1 MIPGAKKPAFTLY
14 DMFMYVAIGTKYA
27 RLMALLLCF
36 TLTAGL
42 TYYVFAKPVYYSKA
56 IVHVDYL
63 ARPLDTEK
71 IYTEGTIQNL
81 AIRFTEPHIIAR
93 TARALGVD
101 ASGRDLERKYLFKMR
116 SVVNSEKDIEVEVWP
131 WSADWAYRWT
141 ETMVQEFLAYRQEK
155 RVEEKNRL
163 IDTYSTELKEVVSRL
178 DQQFSEKLDFQDQQD
193 FTRTLILVNSINNLP
208 NELTI
213 IQKRL
218 DDLGRLRIRLRDPS
232 LDAVAKLSLI
242 STVNTP
248 ETRLSVGQTVIKPP
262 RESLEDGAK
271 ETSGQQKSDGVVVVP
286 SLVNSANAWDL
297 LAKDQQQIKSQI
309 EEASRT
315 YLPGHRKMLDLNKQ
329 LELINERLQAEVE
342 VAESRF
348 ELQFQE
354 LLNKKQEYEAKLPEY
369 QELSRKHAKLL
380 SQLAIFDMS
389 RLPYDSYLATM
400 KKQMSAVEF
409 GGEKE
414 RINLKYGGLLEIRDT
429 PISPNRLKLAIIAT
443 IAGIAL
449 SIGVPF
455 LIEYL
460 DHTMTNIEEVEST
473 FRLRGL
479 GVVPQTA
486 TTEVIGSAEEQNAQ
500 KNMLI
505 ENFRVIRT
513 NMLSMGALTK
523 QPHVVMV
530 TSAMPKEGKTVVSSN
545 LAASFALT
553 GARTLLIDTD
563 LRRGRLHRLFGY
575 RKEPGLS
582 NVLLGEATLEQAFR
596 PGTHE
601 NLSVLTAG
609 RHLETGT
616 ELLGSPAFAELMND
630 LRTRFDRIVIDTP
643 PVLGLS
649 ETSIMQSL
657 VDGVLFVIWTGQ
669 TPTRGVR
676 SAIETLRAN
685 GANFYGFVLNRL
697 DLDRT
702 QNYYQYYYYSQDY
715 YYRHAL
721 ENA

>member
-1 MIPGAKKPAFTLY
+1 MIPGAKKPAFTLH
-14 DMFMYVAIGTKYA
+14 DIFLYVAIGTKYA
-27 RLMALLLCF
+27 RLMILLLAF

-42 TYYVFAKPVYYSKA
+42 TYYVFAKPVYYSHA
-56 IVHVDYL
+56 IVHADYL
-63 ARPLDTEK
+63 ARPLDAEK
-71 IYTEGTIQNL
+71 IYEEGSVYHL
-81 AIRFTEPHIIAR
+81 AARLTEPHILAR

-101 ASGRDLERKYLFKMR
+101 SDGRDLERNYIFKLR
-116 SVVNSEKDIEVEVWP
+116 TYVNSEKNIEVEVWP

-141 ETMVQEFLAYRQEK
+141 ETMVKEFLAYRQEK
-155 RVEEKNRL
+155 RLEEKKKL
-163 IDTYSTELKEVVSRL
+163 IDTYSTELKEVVGRL

-208 NELTI
+208 SELTR
-213 IQKRL
+213 IQMRL
-218 DDLGRLRIRLRDPS
+218 DELGRLRVRLRDPS
-232 LDAVAKLSLI
+232 LDSVAKLSLI
-242 STVNTP
+242 SSADSP
-248 ETRLSVGQTVIKPP
+248 ETRLSVGQTVATDPNDPSGASP
-262 RESLEDGAK
+262 RDPKKQSPQES
-271 ETSGQQKSDGVVVVP
+271 VVVVP
-286 SLVNSANAWDL
+286 SLVNSINPWDL
-297 LAKDQQQIKSQI
+297 LAKDQQQIKAQI

-315 YLPGHRKMLDLNKQ
+315 YLPGHRKMVDLNKQ

-342 VAESRF
+342 VAENRF

-354 LLNKKQEYEAKLPEY
+354 LLNKKHDYEAKLPEY
-369 QELSRKHAKLL
+369 QEISRKHAKLL
-380 SQLAIFDMS
+380 SQLAIYDMS

-400 KKQMSAVEF
+400 KKQMNVVEF

-414 RINLKYGGLLEIRDT
+414 RINLKYGGLIEVRDT
-429 PISPNRLKLAIIAT
+429 PVSPNRLKLTIIALAT
-443 IAGIAL
+443 GLALAIGI
-449 SIGVPF
+449 PF

-460 DHTMTNIEEVEST
+460 DHTMTTLEEVEST

-479 GVVPQTA
+479 GVVPQTG
-486 TTEVIGSAEEQNAQ
+486 TTEMIASTDEQNAQ
-500 KNMLI
+500 KNTLI
-505 ENFRVIRT
+505 ENFRVIRA

-553 GARTLLIDTD
+553 GAKTLLIDTD

-596 PGTHE
+596 PGNHE
-601 NLSVLTAG
+601 NLTILSAG
-609 RHLETGT
+609 RHLENGT
-616 ELLGSPAFAELMND
+616 ELLGSPSFVALVAD

-649 ETSIMQSL
+649 ETSTMQSL
-657 VDGVLFVIWTGQ
+657 VDGVLFVIWTGN
-669 TPTRGVR
+669 TPIRSIR

-697 DLDRT
+697 DLNAT

-715 YYRHAL
+715 YYQHAL

>member
-1 MIPGAKKPAFTLY
+1 MIPGAKKPAFTLH
-14 DMFMYVAIGTKYA
+14 DIFLYVAIGTKYA
-27 RLMALLLCF
+27 RLMILLLSF

-42 TYYVFAKPVYYSKA
+42 TYYVFAKPVYYSHA
-56 IVHVDYL
+56 IVHADYL

-71 IYTEGTIQNL
+71 IYEEGNVYHL
-81 AIRFTEPHIIAR
+81 AARLTEPHILAR

-101 ASGRDLERKYLFKMR
+101 SDGRDLERNYIFKLR
-116 SVVNSEKDIEVEVWP
+116 TYVNSEKNIEVEVWP

-141 ETMVQEFLAYRQEK
+141 ETMVKEFLAYRQEK
-155 RVEEKNRL
+155 RLEEKNKL
-163 IDTYSTELKEVVSRL
+163 IDTYSTELKEVVGRL

-208 NELTI
+208 SELTR
-213 IQKRL
+213 IQMRL
-218 DDLGRLRIRLRDPS
+218 DELGRLRVRLRDPS
-232 LDAVAKLSLI
+232 LDSVAKLSLI
-242 STVNTP
+242 SSADSP
-248 ETRLSVGQTVIKPP
+248 ETRLSVGQTVATDPTDPTGTNSRDKKNQSAQ
-262 RESLEDGAK
+262 ES
-271 ETSGQQKSDGVVVVP
+271 VVVVP
-286 SLVNSANAWDL
+286 SLVNSANSWDL
-297 LAKDQQQIKSQI
+297 LAKDQQQIKAQI
-309 EEASRT
+309 EETSRT
-315 YLPGHRKMLDLNKQ
+315 FLPGHRKMVDLNKQ
-329 LELINERLQAEVE
+329 LDLINERLAAEVK
-342 VAESRF
+342 VAENRF

-354 LLNKKQEYEAKLPEY
+354 LLNKKHDYEAKLPEY
-369 QELSRKHAKLL
+369 QEISRKHAKLL
-380 SQLAIFDMS
+380 SQLAIYDMS

-400 KKQMSAVEF
+400 KKQMNVVEF

-429 PISPNRLKLAIIAT
+429 PVSPNRLKLTIIALAT
-443 IAGIAL
+443 GIAL
-449 SIGVPF
+449 AIGIPF

-460 DHTMTNIEEVEST
+460 DHTMTNLDEVESA
-473 FRLRGL
+473 FRMRGL
-479 GVVPQTA
+479 GVVPQTG
-486 TTEVIGSAEEQNAQ
+486 TTEMIASTDEQNPQ
-500 KNMLI
+500 KNTLI

-553 GARTLLIDTD
+553 GAKTLLIDTD

-596 PGTHE
+596 PGNHE
-601 NLSVLTAG
+601 NLTILSAG

-616 ELLGSPAFAELMND
+616 ELLGSPGFAALVAD
-630 LRTRFDRIVIDTP
+630 LRTQFDRIVIDTP

-649 ETSIMQSL
+649 ETSIMQNL
-657 VDGVLFVIWTGQ
+657 VDGVLFVIWTGH
-669 TPTRGVR
+669 TPIRGIR

-697 DLDRT
+697 DLNAT

-715 YYRHAL
+715 YYQHAL